1 MKKINITITGALGRM
16 GQILINQISKSK
28 NLKLYS
34 LTDSDGLHEVVDQD
48 WTTLLKVKEKFCVQ
62 NGCFLQFDEASYDI
76 HTA

>member
-1 MKKINITITGALGRM
+1 MHFQPFAIDK
-16 GQILINQISKSK
+16 GQSK
-28 NLKLYS
+28 NKL
-34 LTDSDGLHEVVDQD
+34 LRQIEVVDQD